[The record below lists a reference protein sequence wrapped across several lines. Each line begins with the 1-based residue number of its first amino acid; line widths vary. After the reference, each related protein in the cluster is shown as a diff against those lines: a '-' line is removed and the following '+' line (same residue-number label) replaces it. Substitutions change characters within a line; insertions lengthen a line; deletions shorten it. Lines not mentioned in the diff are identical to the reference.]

1 MGLFFAFAA
10 AGIALDKI
18 TVIFGA
24 LGAGVGLGLQGLVNN
39 LVSGLMLSFERPVN
53 VGDLIEI
60 NGKTATMKS
69 IGFRSSIVTSSDGAC
84 VVIPNGELLNQ
95 HLINWTMGQHL
106 KRISFIVPVAYNTD
120 LKKVKTLIMGI
131 LDADDRILRSPA
143 FDVRICG
150 FNNSSVDVEVIF
162 WPKHI
167 SLARIIKSD
176 II

>member
-24 LGAGVGLGLQGLVNN
+24 LGVGVGLGLQGLVNN

-69 IGFRSSIVTSSDGAC
+69 IGFRSRHS
-84 VVIPNGELLNQ
+84 NQ
-95 HLINWTMGQHL
+95 
-106 KRISFIVPVAYNTD
+106 F
-120 LKKVKTLIMGI
+120 
-131 LDADDRILRSPA
+131 
-143 FDVRICG
+143 
-150 FNNSSVDVEVIF
+150 
-162 WPKHI
+162 
-167 SLARIIKSD
+167 
-176 II
+176 